1 MQRITTS
8 IAIVRLLAIGVFAI
22 NVGMSSAAAQP
33 GPPRLDVPP
42 VPLNLEPPE
51 GHEVYLAG
59 YAVGTQNYICM
70 PAQTASGVAWRFLGP
85 QATLFRTVS
94 GDERQQLATHYLSVN
109 PAENLARPTWQ
120 HSIDSSR
127 FWGKVKAASNDQNFV
142 EPGAIDWLLVERA
155 GDEPGPIG
163 AGILAQATY
172 IHRLNTSGGIAPA
185 VGCTEAGQIGTLALV
200 PYSTDY
206 FFYRASLAR

>member
-8 IAIVRLLAIGVFAI
+8 FAIVRLLAIGVFAL
-22 NVGMSSAAAQP
+22 GFGLSSAAAQP
-33 GPPRLDVPP
+33 GPPRLDVPS
-42 VPLNLEPPE
+42 VPMNLEAPE

-85 QATLFRTVS
+85 QATLSRTFS
-94 GDERQQLATHYLSVN
+94 GDARQQLATHYLSVN
-109 PAENLARPTWQ
+109 PAENLARPAWQ

-127 FWGKVKAASNDQNFV
+127 FWGKVKASSNDPNFV

-155 GDEPGPIG
+155 GADAGPIG
-163 AGILAQATY
+163 GGILAQTTY

-185 VGCTEAGQIGTLALV
+185 LGCTEASQLGTLALV

-206 FFYRASLAR
+206 FFYRAR